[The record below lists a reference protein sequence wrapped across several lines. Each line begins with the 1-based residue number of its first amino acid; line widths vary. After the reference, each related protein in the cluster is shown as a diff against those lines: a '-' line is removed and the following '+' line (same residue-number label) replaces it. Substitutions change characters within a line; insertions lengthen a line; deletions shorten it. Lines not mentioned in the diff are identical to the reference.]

1 MYRARRR
8 PRWLRVGDND
18 DLGGGSP
25 LLLSRPAPLLPWP
38 VRRRARRREDYKRDG
53 ADLGGME
60 QDDADLAV
68 GLGGGGLRG
77 GTRWR
82 HGGVASPPASLPPL
96 APPSVVSSPVGGE
109 AFSSLHRP
117 SSPPPSIGDLGA
129 SSPQCGSALVLIH
142 PRATRPRSE

>member
-1 MYRARRR
+1 
-8 PRWLRVGDND
+8 
-18 DLGGGSP
+18 
-25 LLLSRPAPLLPWP
+25 
-38 VRRRARRREDYKRDG
+38 
-53 ADLGGME
+53 
-60 QDDADLAV
+60 V